1 MKLLFYLYIS
11 VIISLPLSAQKDLRV
26 YKVSGERLM
35 TNVTVQPGFTVYSLT
50 KAIGISEADFVVAN
64 PGLSTIALELNTS
77 ISIPIN
83 TAKISTEPL
92 ALQNPIKLMYTVG
105 EGETLFSICS
115 VYAHQNISEIMQL
128 NNKSNNELSINET
141 ILLGYI
147 DWPYGDVP
155 PTVTIIPELNI
166 EDESMLPEFSTERI
180 SLVSESDLIT
190 KEIPNYSIDSLGN
203 FDPQELSLS
212 NHIKMSKGIAFW
224 DHRSNSET
232 DLVVMH
238 PRAKVDSKIALYNPM
253 LKRSVE
259 ATVVGTIPR
268 NAYPNDANIII
279 SPSVAEAL
287 GALDQRFMVEM
298 TYVDKD

>member
-1 MKLLFYLYIS
+1 MKTLFFSLLYI
-11 VIISLPLSAQKDLRV
+11 IISFQLYSQEDLRV

-83 TAKISTEPL
+83 PAKISLDPL
-92 ALQNPIKLMYTVG
+92 TLRNPIKLTYAVAK
-105 EGETLFSICS
+105 GETLFSICS
-115 VYAHQNISEIMQL
+115 VYAQQKISEIMML
-128 NNKSNNELSINET
+128 NGKVSPDLSLNET
-141 ILLGYI
+141 IILGYI
-147 DWPYGDVP
+147 DWPYGNVP
-155 PTVTIIPELNI
+155 PTVSIIPELI
-166 EDESMLPEFSTERI
+166 IQDAITLPDAPTELI
-180 SLVSESDLIT
+180 SLVSESDVVI
-190 KEIPNYSIDSLGN
+190 KEVPTSSIDSLSKTAS
-203 FDPQELSLS
+203 QELSLS

-232 DLVVMH
+232 DLYVMH
-238 PRAKVDSKIALYNPM
+238 PRAKVDSKIELYNPM

-259 ATVVGTIPR
+259 ATVVGAIPR

-287 GALDQRFMVEM
+287 GALDQRFLVEM
-298 TYVDKD
+298 TYVDKN